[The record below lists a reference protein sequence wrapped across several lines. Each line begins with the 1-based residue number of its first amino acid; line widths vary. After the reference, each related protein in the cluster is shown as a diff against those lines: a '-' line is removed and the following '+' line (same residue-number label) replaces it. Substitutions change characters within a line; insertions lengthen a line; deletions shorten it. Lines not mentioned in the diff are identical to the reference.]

1 MYIVEEEKE
10 HVADLTGRQLI
21 VGIWYT
27 VLVLHYLDVCV
38 VESSPIELC
47 PYRYRCILLD
57 TTHTCTHDSYMCAH
71 GRLETNIV
79 PVASSC
85 SCSNINF

>member
-38 VESSPIELC
+38 VES
-47 PYRYRCILLD
+47 IL
-57 TTHTCTHDSYMCAH
+57 
-71 GRLETNIV
+71 
-79 PVASSC
+79 PVALPVA
-85 SCSNINF
+85 